1 MDSNDNLKQRN
12 AGYAAFFISGICA
25 ISSSIVVSRL
35 QGSYGFAYGMTGTL
49 LSLMSIGN
57 LIAGFLT
64 GLLPTKIGTRL
75 TVALLTTGYA
85 IGYFAMGLTGW
96 MGILMLAF
104 VLVGLA
110 KGCTLN
116 TCTILVGNNSP
127 DRTKG
132 MNVMH
137 ACYALGALLCPF
149 FISAAAMAGSFV
161 PLFVLAAFGLILW
174 LVFLCTQMETPPRF
188 AQRQVAPP
196 IPMRY
201 ARGGALDGGKAHEKA
216 GRSNGNAVRK
226 NETTAKSSKTAAK
239 AQDGVPAGTKTDW
252 SFLKSKKFWLLTGLI
267 FCQNA
272 AEYSVNGWMVT
283 YFKNSGIISGNLSTY
298 TVTVMW
304 GATLLGRLLIAFVF
318 PIKNACRAM
327 IRMSLGCIVFY
338 LGLMLVGSQIPA
350 IVLLFAFAFS
360 MAGMNPTAVASAGR
374 MTSAASMGIMLPVAG
389 IGAIVMPWIAGIISE
404 HAGLNI
410 GMASNIVPCIGLFV
424 FAVLVARVREEGNS

>member
-1 MDSNDNLKQRN
+1 MDTNYNLKQRN
-12 AGYAAFFISGICA
+12 AGYAAFFLSGICA

-64 GLLPTKIGTRL
+64 GFLPTKIGTRL

-104 VLVGLA
+104 VLAGLA
-110 KGCTLN
+110 KGCTIN

-127 DRTKG
+127 DRTRG

-161 PLFVLAAFGLILW
+161 PLFMLAAFGLVLW
-174 LVFLCTQMETPPRF
+174 LVFLCTPLETGT
-188 AQRQVAPP
+188 AAN
-196 IPMRY
+196 
-201 ARGGALDGGKAHEKA
+201 E
-216 GRSNGNAVRK
+216 NG
-226 NETTAKSSKTAAK
+226 TAAK
-239 AQDGVPAGTKTDW
+239 SGETVVRENGKTAKAQGRALAGKKTDW

-338 LGLMLVGSQIPA
+338 LGLMLVGSQLPA
-350 IVLLFAFAFS
+350 ILLLFAFAFS

-389 IGAIVMPWIAGIISE
+389 IGAIVMPWIAGVISE
-404 HAGLNI
+404 HAGLGV
-410 GMASNIVPCIGLFV
+410 GMASNIVPCVGLFV
-424 FAVLVARVREEGNS
+424 FAILVARVREEGN

>member
-1 MDSNDNLKQRN
+1 MDSNGNLKQRN

-57 LIAGFLT
+57 LISGFLT

-85 IGYFAMGLTGW
+85 IGYLAMGLSGW
-96 MGILMLAF
+96 MGILMLSF
-104 VLVGLA
+104 VLAGLA

-127 DRTKG
+127 DRTRG

-149 FISAAAMAGSFV
+149 VITAAATAGSFV

-174 LVFLCTQMETPPRF
+174 LVFLCTPME
-188 AQRQVAPP
+188 
-196 IPMRY
+196 
-201 ARGGALDGGKAHEKA
+201 GGKAHEKA
-216 GRSNGNAVRK
+216 GKSNGNAARK
-226 NETTAKSSKTAAK
+226 NETTAKALTGK
-239 AQDGVPAGTKTDW
+239 KTDW

-404 HAGLNI
+404 HAGLGV
-410 GMASNIVPCIGLFV
+410 GMASNIVPCVGLFV

>member
-1 MDSNDNLKQRN
+1 MDTNYNLKQRN
-12 AGYAAFFISGICA
+12 AGYAAFFLSGICA

-57 LIAGFLT
+57 LLSGFLT
-64 GLLPTKIGTRL
+64 GFLPTKIGTRL

-96 MGILMLAF
+96 MGLLMLAF
-104 VLVGLA
+104 VLAGLA

-127 DRTKG
+127 DRTRG

-149 FISAAAMAGSFV
+149 FISAAARAGSFV
-161 PLFVLAAFGLILW
+161 PLFVLAAFGLVLW
-174 LVFLCTQMETPPRF
+174 LVFLCTPLE
-188 AQRQVAPP
+188 
-196 IPMRY
+196 MRT
-201 ARGGALDGGKAHEKA
+201 AVNE
-216 GRSNGNAVRK
+216 NG
-226 NETTAKSSKTAAK
+226 TAAK
-239 AQDGVPAGTKTDW
+239 SGKTVVREIGKTAKAQGRALTGKKTDW

-283 YFKNSGIISGNLSTY
+283 YFKNSGIISGNFSTY

-338 LGLMLVGSQIPA
+338 LGLMLVGSQLPA
-350 IVLLFAFAFS
+350 VLLLFAFAFS

-389 IGAIVMPWIAGIISE
+389 IGAIVMPWIAGVISE
-404 HAGLNI
+404 HAGLGV
-410 GMASNIVPCIGLFV
+410 GMASNIVPCVGLFV
-424 FAVLVARVREEGNS
+424 FAILVARVREEGN

>member
-1 MDSNDNLKQRN
+1 MDSNSNLRQRN
-12 AGYAAFFISGICA
+12 AGYAAFFLSGICA

-127 DRTKG
+127 DRTRG
-132 MNVMH
+132 MNIMH

-149 FISAAAMAGSFV
+149 FISAAATAGSFV

-174 LVFLCTQMETPPRF
+174 LVFLCT
-188 AQRQVAPP
+188 
-196 IPMRY
+196 PM
-201 ARGGALDGGKAHEKA
+201 DSGKEAEKT
-216 GRSNGNAVRK
+216 V
-226 NETTAKSSKTAAK
+226 K
-239 AQDGVPAGTKTDW
+239 AQGRVSAGTKTDW
-252 SFLKSKKFWLLTGLI
+252 SFLKSKKIWLLTGLI

-327 IRMSLGCIVFY
+327 IRMSLGCIIFY

-404 HAGLNI
+404 RAGLNV

-424 FAVLVARVREEGNS
+424 FAVLVARVREEGNDN

>member
-1 MDSNDNLKQRN
+1 MDLNYNLKQRN

-127 DRTKG
+127 DRTRG
-132 MNVMH
+132 MNIMH

-161 PLFVLAAFGLILW
+161 PLFVLAAFGLVLW
-174 LVFLCTQMETPPRF
+174 LIFLCTPLE
-188 AQRQVAPP
+188 
-196 IPMRY
+196 
-201 ARGGALDGGKAHEKA
+201 
-216 GRSNGNAVRK
+216 GR
-226 NETTAKSSKTAAK
+226 K
-239 AQDGVPAGTKTDW
+239 AQGKVLTGEKTDW

-318 PIKNACRAM
+318 PIKDACRAM

-404 HAGLNI
+404 HAGLNV

-424 FAVLVARVREEGNS
+424 FAVLVARVREERNS

>member
-1 MDSNDNLKQRN
+1 MDSNSNLRQRN
-12 AGYAAFFISGICA
+12 AGYAAFFLSGICA

-75 TVALLTTGYA
+75 TVARLPPGSPLGDFATGP
-85 IGYFAMGLTGW
+85 TGW
-96 MGILMLAF
+96 MGLLMLAF

-127 DRTKG
+127 DRTRG
-132 MNVMH
+132 MNIMH

-149 FISAAAMAGSFV
+149 FITAAATAGSFV

-174 LVFLCTQMETPPRF
+174 LVFLCTPLESGKEDGKAGKENGKTAKIQ
-188 AQRQVAPP
+188 
-196 IPMRY
+196 
-201 ARGGALDGGKAHEKA
+201 GGALAGK
-216 GRSNGNAVRK
+216 
-226 NETTAKSSKTAAK
+226 
-239 AQDGVPAGTKTDW
+239 KTDW
-252 SFLKSKKFWLLTGLI
+252 SFLKNKKFWLLTGLI

-404 HAGLNI
+404 HAGLNV
-410 GMASNIVPCIGLFV
+410 GMASNIVPCIGLLV
-424 FAVLVARVREEGNS
+424 FAVLVARVQEEGNL

>member
-1 MDSNDNLKQRN
+1 MDTNYNLKQRN
-12 AGYAAFFISGICA
+12 AGYAAFFLSGICA

-57 LIAGFLT
+57 LISGFLT
-64 GLLPTKIGTRL
+64 GFLPTKIGTRL

-104 VLVGLA
+104 VLAGLA

-127 DRTKG
+127 DRTRG

-149 FISAAAMAGSFV
+149 FISAAARAGSFV
-161 PLFVLAAFGLILW
+161 PLFVLAAFGLVLW
-174 LVFLCTQMETPPRF
+174 LVFLCTPLE
-188 AQRQVAPP
+188 
-196 IPMRY
+196 MRT
-201 ARGGALDGGKAHEKA
+201 AANE
-216 GRSNGNAVRK
+216 NG
-226 NETTAKSSKTAAK
+226 TAAK
-239 AQDGVPAGTKTDW
+239 SGETVVCENGKTAKAQGRALTGKKTDW

-283 YFKNSGIISGNLSTY
+283 YFKNSGIISGNFSTY

-350 IVLLFAFAFS
+350 VLLLFAFAFS

-389 IGAIVMPWIAGIISE
+389 IGAIVMPWIAGVISE
-404 HAGLNI
+404 HAGLGV
-410 GMASNIVPCIGLFV
+410 GMTSNIVPCVGLFV
-424 FAVLVARVREEGNS
+424 FAVLVARVREEGN

>member
-1 MDSNDNLKQRN
+1 MDSNSNLRQRN
-12 AGYAAFFISGICA
+12 AGYAAFFLSGICA

-96 MGILMLAF
+96 MGLLMLAF

-127 DRTKG
+127 DRTRG
-132 MNVMH
+132 MNIMH

-149 FISAAAMAGSFV
+149 FITAAATAGSFV

-174 LVFLCTQMETPPRF
+174 LVFLCTPLESGKEDGKAGKENGKTAKIQ
-188 AQRQVAPP
+188 
-196 IPMRY
+196 
-201 ARGGALDGGKAHEKA
+201 GGALAGK
-216 GRSNGNAVRK
+216 
-226 NETTAKSSKTAAK
+226 
-239 AQDGVPAGTKTDW
+239 KTDW
-252 SFLKSKKFWLLTGLI
+252 SFLKNKKFWLLTGLI

-404 HAGLNI
+404 HAGLNV
-410 GMASNIVPCIGLFV
+410 GMASNIVPCIGLLV
-424 FAVLVARVREEGNS
+424 FAVLVARVQEEGNL